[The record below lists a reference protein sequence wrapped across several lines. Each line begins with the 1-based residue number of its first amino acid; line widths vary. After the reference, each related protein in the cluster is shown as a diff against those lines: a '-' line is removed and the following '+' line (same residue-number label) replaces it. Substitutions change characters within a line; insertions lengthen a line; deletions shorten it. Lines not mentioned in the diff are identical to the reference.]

1 MAFTLGLILDAILL
15 SLATRITP
23 HVSEAAVGALNNRF
37 ESDVEIGSLQV
48 SVFPRPEIIGSDLV
62 PAPGTIQPG
71 FKAWSE
77 SLVSPKR

>member
-62 PAPGTIQPG
+62 LRLEPFNRG
-71 FKAWSE
+71 S
-77 SLVSPKR
+77 KRGLSRW